1 MVFINSDGKFNENT
15 YLIDA
20 ELYRMKGNLAIYII
34 ENENMRVMIDTPSD
48 LMARRFVKKIKEFGL
63 YPIHKIILTHSHFD
77 HVQGVGKLKKLMQE
91 TKIEVL
97 ASERAI
103 DNLKNPDKLNKDL
116 GYNVNP
122 IDNVTPLK
130 EGDII
135 DVSGLKLE
143 IMNFFGH
150 TQDSIAIL
158 DRKNK
163 NIFIGDAIMNMY
175 EHGTFIPTFMSRDF
189 NESELLKTFQKLR
202 TLKEDLHSIS
212 LSHFGVWKDEDFFGT
227 LNKMEAFHFN
237 TKESIL
243 KWYNENPSLKY
254 ITLKYHEKF
263 TPDSKVHTKDNI
275 RGLELLIEWLIEG
288 LKITGDIK

>member
-34 ENENMRVMIDTPSD
+34 ENDNMRIMIDTPSD
-48 LMARRFVKKIKEFGL
+48 LMVRKFVKKIKEFGL

-77 HVQGVGKLKKLMQE
+77 HVQGVGKLKKLMQG

-103 DNLKNPDKLNKDL
+103 NNLKNPDKLNKEF

-135 DVSGLKLE
+135 DVNGLKLE

-163 NIFIGDAIMNMY
+163 NIFIGDAIINMY
-175 EHGTFIPTFMSRDF
+175 ERETFSPTFMSFDF

-202 TLKEDLHSIS
+202 NLKEDLCSIS
-212 LSHFGVWKDEDFFGT
+212 LSHFGIWKDEDFDFVLNEMEDQHFKTKNT
-227 LNKMEAFHFN
+227 LIE
-237 TKESIL
+237 
-243 KWYNENPSLKY
+243 WYNENPDIGY
-254 ITLKYHEKF
+254 ITLKYHETF
-263 TPDSKVHTKDNI
+263 TPNSTIHTKENML
-275 RGLELLIEWLIEG
+275 GLELVISLLING
-288 LKITGDIK
+288 LKISGYIK